1 MAESARNLSL
11 LKTETELFPDVK
23 TGFEALESRWVASET
38 AGAALEEF
46 LRTLPCVTYECS
58 FSGELF
64 SVSENITDLLGF
76 ERKDLVG
83 RASLW
88 GKCIFPQDLEL
99 FRKKINDLDQLT
111 NVRLVHRLV
120 TRSGFPVWVNHGI
133 QKAMR
138 NGNRVFRGCLLE
150 VGEDLTEPEPGQSAV
165 ERFIHKL
172 GNHFTLLHVV
182 LGSLRRVLPI
192 SRETDVLHETVDRAI
207 ELTRSFSQYGQK
219 PSCWLE
225 SIDMIQLLEQALL
238 RVKPALAEKGVCLR
252 SHLEESIKLGSIAG
266 DPFLLEVA
274 VGHILQNALEATSEG
289 DTVTVEA
296 SAETDRAARAILYI
310 RVRDTGTGIEQENLR
325 ELWTPFFSTK
335 EGHEG
340 LGLNMA
346 QRYVEMHG
354 GFLRLSSELGKG
366 TEVAIALP
374 ANSKTRP

>member
-1 MAESARNLSL
+1 MS
-11 LKTETELFPDVK
+11 
-23 TGFEALESRWVASET
+23 
-38 AGAALEEF
+38 
-46 LRTLPCVTYECS
+46 
-58 FSGELF
+58 
-64 SVSENITDLLGF
+64 
-76 ERKDLVG
+76 
-83 RASLW
+83 
-88 GKCIFPQDLEL
+88 
-99 FRKKINDLDQLT
+99 DLDQFT
-111 NVRLVHRLV
+111 TVRLVHRLV

-138 NGNRVFRGCLLE
+138 NGNHVLRGCLLE
-150 VGEDLTEPEPGQSAV
+150 VGENLTEPEPGQSAV
-165 ERFIHKL
+165 ERFVHKL

-207 ELTRSFSQYGQK
+207 ELTRSFSHYSQK

-252 SHLEESIKLGSIAG
+252 SRFEESIKLGSVAG

-289 DTVTVEA
+289 GVVVVEA
-296 SAETDRAARAILYI
+296 WAEIDRAARAILYI
-310 RVRDTGTGIEQENLR
+310 CIRDTGTGIEEEGLR
-325 ELWTPFFSTK
+325 QLWTPFFSTK

-346 QRYVEMHG
+346 QRFVEMHG
-354 GFLRLSSELGKG
+354 GFLRLGSELRKG
-366 TEVAIALP
+366 TEVTIALP
-374 ANSKTRP
+374 AKSKSDPDSLQ